1 MFNLSI
7 DERLSSWS
15 LHRAQ
20 LEICADPY
28 TETWEFWK
36 SAPFIP
42 YNNKIDPHYQSS
54 WPSPWEIIVEN
65 KYDDFTKTLMIGYSL
80 SLTKRFNNSLIEVKT
95 IIDKDRT
102 SYYNIVVVDED
113 IVINY
118 NDNGPDLVKSIPE
131 SFLAENIVQL
141 RSPK

>member
-1 MFNLSI
+1 
-7 DERLSSWS
+7 
-15 LHRAQ
+15 
-20 LEICADPY
+20 
-28 TETWEFWK
+28 
-36 SAPFIP
+36 
-42 YNNKIDPHYQSS
+42 
-54 WPSPWEIIVEN
+54 
-65 KYDDFTKTLMIGYSL
+65 L

-118 NDNGPDLVKSIPE
+118 NDNGPDLTKSIPE

-141 RSPK
+141 RIPK

>member
-1 MFNLSI
+1 MFNLSV
-7 DERLSSWS
+7 DERLSSWA

-36 SAPFIP
+36 PAPFIP

-65 KYDDFTKTLMIGYSL
+65 KYDDFTKALMMSWTLK
-80 SLTKRFNNSLIEVKT
+80 LTTRFKDSKIEIKTYVDTEGKRQ
-95 IIDKDRT
+95 
-102 SYYNIVVVDED
+102 YNLVLVDEEN
-113 IVINY
+113 VINY
-118 NDNGPDLVKSIPE
+118 DDNGLVNAEDIPDSFRLENLVEVTRP
-131 SFLAENIVQL
+131 
-141 RSPK
+141 R